1 MIKINLQS
9 KLQSARWFCTV
20 IAIGFLLLPS
30 GRIHAGVINTEYF
43 IGVDGLSTI
52 GSGIYTGLSN
62 PNAGR
67 LTFLFA
73 HPDEVQPSL
82 SHYHSIG
89 AYSYSGPADNP
100 TINSTNANNRLPETF
115 SGQSPLPLL
124 SGSGIH
130 SGRLFSQALPDLE
143 YSNLQM
149 HSTQSLNGFAAGTT
163 EDFLFHSSGN
173 RWSGALDGA
182 MVGLQLVG
190 ITSGL
195 HIANE
200 LGETILSSLNDI
212 YNLGWGNNLAFLPTF
227 FTSDDAI
234 GGIYSASFR
243 LVDLSGRFRESGVFN
258 FDFQVSHQV
267 SEPVTILLLFAGLI
281 GILIVRIFDFSAS
294 TSTFRINNMQVN

>member
-1 MIKINLQS
+1 MIKINSQS
-9 KLQSARWFCTV
+9 KKLSMYWVCVVVAT
-20 IAIGFLLLPS
+20 GFLLLPS
-30 GRIHAGVINTEYF
+30 SRIHADVINTEYF

-52 GSGIYTGLSN
+52 GSGIYSGLSN

-73 HPDEVQPSL
+73 HPDEVQPSS

-100 TINSTNANNRLPETF
+100 TISPTNANNRLPETY

-124 SGSGIH
+124 SGSGNH
-130 SGRLFSQALPDLE
+130 AGRLISQALPDLE

-182 MVGLQLVG
+182 MIGLQLVG

-227 FTSDDAI
+227 FTADDAI
-234 GGIYSASFR
+234 DGIYSASLR

-281 GILIVRIFDFSAS
+281 GILIVRTSGISA
-294 TSTFRINNMQVN
+294 FPDINVQAK